1 MKKNGLLKGLILAL
15 QGAIVGTGAILPG
28 VSGGVLCVAF
38 GIYEPMMALLSH
50 PLKSFKVYYRM
61 FIPFLIGWLLGF
73 TLLANVVEAMFN
85 ASASVA
91 LMLFFGLICG
101 TLPELIKESERSDAY
116 RSWTPFVLSL
126 SLAYFLFCLLER
138 GTAAQ
143 VQTSAISFVICGLVW
158 GLSLI
163 IPGLSSSSVLLY
175 MGLYEPMTAG
185 IAALDFSVILPLL
198 LGLAITV
205 ITLAR
210 FVNNLFEKH
219 YALVSRF
226 ILGFVIASSLKI
238 VPTEFAG
245 AGSLILSLVCFAAG
259 FAVARYMDCAKAK
272 QQGAQQ

>member
-1 MKKNGLLKGLILAL
+1 MKNNVLFRSLILAV

-28 VSGGVLCVAF
+28 VSGGVLLVAF
-38 GIYEPMMALLSH
+38 GIYEPMMAMLSH
-50 PLKSFKVYYRM
+50 PGKSARLYYKM
-61 FIPFLIGWLLGF
+61 FVPFLIGWLLGF

-101 TLPELIKESERSDAY
+101 TLPELIKESERSDEKM
-116 RSWTPFVLSL
+116 SWSPFVLTL
-126 SLAYFLFCLLER
+126 SLAYFLFCLLEQ
-138 GTAAQ
+138 GKTAE
-143 VQTSAISFVICGLVW
+143 VHTSAMSFVICGLVW

-163 IPGLSSSSVLLY
+163 VPGLSSSSVLLY

-205 ITLAR
+205 AALAR
-210 FVNNLFEKH
+210 LVNSLYEKH
-219 YALVSRF
+219 YALVSRL

-238 VPTEFAG
+238 VPTSFESAG
-245 AGSLILSLVCFAAG
+245 ALVLALVCFAAG
-259 FAVARYMDCAKAK
+259 FAIARYMDLAKNK
-272 QQGAQQ
+272 QRGE

>member
-1 MKKNGLLKGLILAL
+1 MKKNVLLRGLILAL

-61 FIPFLIGWLLGF
+61 FIPFLIGWALGF
-73 TLLANVVEAMFN
+73 TLLANVVEAIFN

-101 TLPELIKESERSDAY
+101 TIPQLMKDSERSDAV

-126 SLAYFLFCLLER
+126 ALAYFLFCLLER

-143 VQTSAISFVICGLVW
+143 VQTSAFSFVICGMVW

-175 MGLYEPMTAG
+175 MGLYEPMMAG
-185 IAALDFSVILPLL
+185 VAALDFSVLLSLL
-198 LGLAITV
+198 LGVAITV
-205 ITLAR
+205 AALAR
-210 FVNNLFEKH
+210 FVNNLFERH

-238 VPTEFAG
+238 VPTEFESAG
-245 AGSLILSLVCFAAG
+245 ALILSLLCFAAG
-259 FAVARYMDCAKAK
+259 FVVARYMDCAKEK
-272 QQGAQQ
+272 NQQAAQ